1 MSSARLSA
9 EPQDAA
15 TFNALRDSAIQLQ
28 NELSCDYFS
37 YGAIRTPGSTAAS
50 PCFIVTSYPDEWRRR
65 YLTRNYLH
73 YDPVATLSR
82 RTRLPFY
89 WGQKGFLDPYGKAAR
104 RVFHEAGEHRI
115 LEGYAIPTA
124 GPEGDAG
131 VFCMVVS
138 QRRLIQELV
147 RDQTPRLQLF
157 AAQFHDAAIRL
168 WSRSAKRPRPEL
180 SSRQKEVL
188 CWAADG
194 LSSEATA
201 EKIGISA
208 SAVNF
213 HLVNAARKLG
223 AANKIQA
230 VALAIRQSII

>member
-1 MSSARLSA
+1 MPADRSYP
-9 EPQDAA
+9 EPQGVTSFD
-15 TFNALRDSAIQLQ
+15 ALRDAALQLQ
-28 NELSCDYFS
+28 KELGCDYFS
-37 YGAIRTPGSTAAS
+37 YGAMRTPGSAQAGAT
-50 PCFIVTSYPDEWRRR
+50 FIVASYPDEWQRR
-65 YLTRNYLH
+65 YLARNYLH
-73 YDPVATLSR
+73 YDPVATISR
-82 RTRLPFY
+82 QSRLPFI
-89 WGQKGFLDPYGKAAR
+89 WGQRGFLDPYGKAAR
-104 RVFHEAGEHRI
+104 RVFDEAGEHRI

-131 VFCMVVS
+131 VFNMVVS
-138 QRRLIQELV
+138 QRRLIQDLV
-147 RDQTPRLQLF
+147 KEETARLQLF

-168 WSRSAKRPRPEL
+168 WCDGAGRQRPEL

>member
-1 MSSARLSA
+1 MSADRSYS
-9 EPQDAA
+9 EPQDANS
-15 TFNALRDSAIQLQ
+15 FDALRESAIQLHK
-28 NELSCDYFS
+28 ELGCDYFS
-37 YGAIRTPGSTAAS
+37 YGAIRTPGTTNANVGFLIS
-50 PCFIVTSYPDEWRRR
+50 SYPDEWQQR
-65 YLTRNYLH
+65 YMARNYLH
-73 YDPVATLSR
+73 YDPVATISR
-82 RTRLPFY
+82 QSRLPFI
-89 WGQKGFLDPYGKAAR
+89 WGQKGFLDSYGKAAR

-131 VFCMVVS
+131 VFSLVAS
-138 QRRLIQELV
+138 QRRLIQDLV
-147 RDQTPRLQLF
+147 RAETARLQLF
-157 AAQFHDAAIRL
+157 AAQFHDAAIRI
-168 WSRSAKRPRPEL
+168 WTNRDKRQRPQL